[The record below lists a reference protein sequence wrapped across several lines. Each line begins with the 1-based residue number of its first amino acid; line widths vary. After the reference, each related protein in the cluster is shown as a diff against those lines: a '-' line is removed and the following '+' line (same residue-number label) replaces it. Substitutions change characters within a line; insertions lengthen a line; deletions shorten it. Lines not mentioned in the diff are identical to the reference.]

1 MFKKMRLVGFLA
13 GLGILSTCWIVG
25 SVRADV
31 GQSFFDRELQKVRY
45 SLSYEGVESN
55 EGLSVDAEDDIT
67 LADLAQVD
75 VRPPEYKS
83 PGRAFLYSLAVPG
96 LGQYYSGS
104 KLKPLLFLAIEVF
117 GLSQA
122 FKYHGNGDDITA
134 EFQQFNQDH
143 WNHPDSLYPIGDVD
157 YQAYQAYL
165 MSAYGTLRPDILA
178 DSLGDSDLRRGF
190 THILPNERNQQYYE
204 MTGKYHQFSWGW
216 DDATLN
222 DQNLTELIAINDVY
236 IAAGDNIP
244 HSANRLI
251 YEDMRDDANQ
261 EYDKGMK
268 MVFVVM
274 GNHLISAFEAFFA
287 TKRHN
292 HGLKYNQPFSNVDVK
307 PSLRSYSSWKDTP
320 YVTFS
325 YKF

>member
-13 GLGILSTCWIVG
+13 GLGILSTSWMVG

-31 GQSFFDRELQKVRY
+31 GQSLFDRELQKVRY

-55 EGLSVDAEDDIT
+55 EGLSVDSEDDIT

-134 EFQQFNQDH
+134 EFQQFNRDH
-143 WNHPDSLYPIGDVD
+143 WNHSDSLYDIGGED

-165 MSAYGTLRPDILA
+165 MAAYGTLRPDTLE
-178 DSLGDSDLRRGF
+178 DSDMRRGF

-204 MTGKYHQFSWGW
+204 MTGKYNQFSWGW

>member
-13 GLGILSTCWIVG
+13 GLGILSTSWMVG

-31 GQSFFDRELQKVRY
+31 GQSLFDRELQKVRY

-55 EGLSVDAEDDIT
+55 EGLSVDSEDDIT

-134 EFQQFNQDH
+134 EFQQFNRDH
-143 WNHPDSLYPIGDVD
+143 WNHSDSLYDIGGED

-165 MSAYGTLRPDILA
+165 MAAYGTLRPDTLE
-178 DSLGDSDLRRGF
+178 DSDMRRGF

-204 MTGKYHQFSWGW
+204 MTG
-216 DDATLN
+216 
-222 DQNLTELIAINDVY
+222 NDVILTVLTDSMELY
-236 IAAGDNIP
+236 E
-244 HSANRLI
+244 SRLK
-251 YEDMRDDANQ
+251 ELHEAHGP
-261 EYDKGMK
+261 YDKTDAAVDYHAHLLGMK
-268 MVFVVM
+268 TDVM
-274 GNHLISAFEAFFA
+274 LELGYRER
-287 TKRHN
+287 KRIHN
-292 HGLKYNQPFSNVDVK
+292 LKYYTWIEQQGKTVEELDAQW
-307 PSLRSYSSWKDTP
+307 YDDTYWENIHKVIP
-320 YVTFS
+320 QIDKLINEFNDKVGLL
-325 YKF
+325 KQ

>member
-13 GLGILSTCWIVG
+13 GLGILSTSWIVG
-25 SVRADV
+25 SARADG
-31 GQSFFDRELQKVRY
+31 GQSLFDRELQKVRY
-45 SLSYEGVESN
+45 SFSYEGVESN

-104 KLKPLLFLAIEVF
+104 KLKPLVFLAIEVF

-134 EFQQFNQDH
+134 EFQQFNRDH
-143 WNHPDSLYPIGDVD
+143 WNHPDSLYDIGGED

-165 MSAYGTLRPDILA
+165 MAAYGTLRPDLLA
-178 DSLGDSDLRRGF
+178 DSLDDSDLRRGF
-190 THILPNERNQQYYE
+190 THILPPTRDQQYYE
-204 MTGKYHQFSWGW
+204 MTGKYHQFAWGW

>member
-13 GLGILSTCWIVG
+13 GLGILSTCWMVG
-25 SVRADV
+25 SARADV
-31 GQSFFDRELQKVRY
+31 GQSLFDRELQKVRY
-45 SLSYEGVESN
+45 SLSNEGVESN

-104 KLKPLLFLAIEVF
+104 KLKPLLFLAVEVF

-134 EFQQFNQDH
+134 EFEKFNRDH
-143 WNHPDSLYPIGDVD
+143 WNVDGVTYTIGDED

-165 MSAYGTLRPDILA
+165 MSAYGTLRPDTLE
-178 DSLGDSDLRRGF
+178 DSEMRRGF
-190 THILPNERNQQYYE
+190 THILPNERDQQYYE
-204 MTGKYHQFSWGW
+204 MTGKYNQFSWGW
-216 DDATLN
+216 DDATLE
-222 DQNLTELIAINDVY
+222 DQNLRESINNMYV
-236 IAAGDNIP
+236 AAGEYIP

>member
-13 GLGILSTCWIVG
+13 GLGILSTCWMVG

-104 KLKPLLFLAIEVF
+104 KLKPLVFLAIEVF

-134 EFQQFNQDH
+134 EFQQFNRDH
-143 WNHPDSLYPIGDVD
+143 WNHPDSLYDIGGED

-165 MSAYGTLRPDILA
+165 MAAYGTLRPDLLA
-178 DSLGDSDLRRGF
+178 DSLDDSDLRRGF
-190 THILPNERNQQYYE
+190 THILPAARDQQYYE

-216 DDATLN
+216 DDATLGG
-222 DQNLTELIAINDVY
+222 QNLTELIAINDVY

-251 YEDMRDDANQ
+251 YEDMRDDANK

-325 YKF
+325 YKI